1 MLNNYS
7 YFLCLRNQ
15 QLLKAQEMAKKL
27 IQKYPENATYLDTY
41 GWVLYTMKQY
51 EEAEIYLK
59 KAALIDENGTV
70 IEHYGDVLFEL
81 GKFKEALT
89 QWIRAKELG
98 GTTDSIGLKI
108 TNSEIHD

>member
-1 MLNNYS
+1 M
-7 YFLCLRNQ
+7 
-15 QLLKAQEMAKKL
+15 
-27 IQKYPENATYLDTY
+27 
-41 GWVLYTMKQY
+41 
-51 EEAEIYLK
+51 
-59 KAALIDENGTV
+59 IDENGTV

>member
-1 MLNNYS
+1 MNNYS
-7 YFLCLRNQ
+7 YFLCLRKQ
-15 QLLKAQEMAKKL
+15 QLLKAQDMAKKL
-27 IQKYPENATYLDTY
+27 IQKHPENATYLDTY
-41 GWVLYTMKQY
+41 GWVLYTLKQY

-81 GKFKEALT
+81 GQFKEALT

-108 TNSEIHD
+108 KNSEIHD